1 MGRHRDRLQII
12 ADILR
17 IVKRGSR
24 KTRIMRRARLSYTLL
39 CRYLTEVVKADLI
52 FCENGNYVLTRKG
65 EKFLDKFNV
74 YSQHCEHL
82 NDHLNT
88 VSSERMEL
96 EKMCS
101 A

>member
-1 MGRHRDRLQII
+1 MGRHRDRLQIV

-17 IVKRGSR
+17 VVRRGSR
-24 KTRIMRRARLSYTLL
+24 KTRVMRQARLSYTLL
-39 CRYLTEVVKADLI
+39 CRYLAEVMDADLVC
-52 FCENGNYVLTRKG
+52 FENESYVLTGKG
-65 EKFLDKFNV
+65 RSFLDKFDV

-88 VSSERMEL
+88 VSVERMEL
-96 EKMCS
+96 ERMCS